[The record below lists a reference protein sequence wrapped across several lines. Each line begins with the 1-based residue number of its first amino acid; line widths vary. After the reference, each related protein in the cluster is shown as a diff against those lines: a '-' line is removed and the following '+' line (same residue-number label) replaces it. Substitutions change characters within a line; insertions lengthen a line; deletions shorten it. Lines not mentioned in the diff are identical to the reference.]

1 MRWLHR
7 TQAVSPAAGRSHT
20 EFTEKDKDPTVHDSP
35 ALTEILASLDPDRPV
50 RVLDLGS
57 ALQTNLDFYANIAN
71 GVRIVPLQRN
81 DGLEGLQQLDA
92 KGFSSRLDRLLPI
105 GDETFGLV
113 LMWDLLNYLVD
124 EQPSLLAH
132 HLAAITEHGAS
143 IHVMIVTTE
152 TMPTEPSRYE
162 LLDGGRLA
170 YRPTTRSRTTAP
182 DPPPAMVERW
192 LDPFRVE
199 RSFLLRHGVREFIAV
214 NAWSSSVP

>member
-1 MRWLHR
+1 MRWLR
-7 TQAVSPAAGRSHT
+7 NSLAVPPTARGISVKA
-20 EFTEKDKDPTVHDSP
+20 TEKNETPAIHDSP
-35 ALTEILASLDPDRPV
+35 ALAEILAALDPDRPV

-143 IHVMIVTTE
+143 IHVMIVTTK

-192 LDPFRVE
+192 LEPLRVE

-214 NAWSSSVP
+214 NT